1 MTKPGPSSSFYSQTD
16 RVGGCPPVQC
26 AISDP
31 LRPMYAKY
39 LSETLSLECIK
50 SIFKTLSGLPRLC
63 SIKENR
69 DNIGLKYSQ
78 LGLSANLT

>member
-1 MTKPGPSSSFYSQTD
+1 MSKPGPSPSFDSQTD
-16 RVGGCPPVQC
+16 RMGGCPPLQS
-26 AISDP
+26 AFFDP

-50 SIFKTLSGLPRLC
+50 SIFKTVSCLLRLC

-69 DNIGLKYSQ
+69 DNICLTYSQ